1 MVTVPAAS
9 TPTRRPS
16 PKLTVYTGLAAT
28 ALLAG
33 LALGRPELVVLGAP
47 MALLVI
53 AGLAMAREPRVE
65 LDVAI
70 DRERAVEGDEAV
82 LTLTLRSATPVA
94 RLELVP
100 LVPDRL
106 GLHGQQR
113 ACSIRLAAGEPAHIE
128 LRLRCERW
136 GAHVLGGVHLR
147 AHDPLR
153 LFAWEWRVAGHQN
166 LIVYPEPARLRAL
179 VRPFE
184 TQVFSG
190 NQVSRQRG
198 DGIEFA
204 DVRPF
209 MPGDRARS
217 INWRA
222 TARRGV
228 PWVNERHPERNTDV
242 VLFLDSFVDLRVAG
256 GVTEVQRG
264 SPGEPRGVWRGP
276 PSASE
281 PSTLDRAVSAA
292 ASLASAYLSR
302 RDRVGLVS
310 FGGVVRWLQP
320 GTGQAMLYR
329 LLDTLMET
337 QIFATVGWRGIR
349 HLPSR
354 TLPPKALIVALTPL
368 LDERAVAALFDL
380 LSRGYDLAIVDV
392 SPLLEAQDPG
402 GGAAAPPAPAG
413 RAPETEA
420 RRPSGVG
427 AERPSASG
435 TGRPEVRAPTALAA
449 NQPSERRRVPLRVA
463 DWGGRR
469 RARKVE
475 QAAALAER
483 LWALKREALR
493 HRYQELG
500 AAVVEWRSPTEL
512 EQVLYEV
519 EACRRRTAPT
529 PG

>member
-1 MVTVPAAS
+1 MTSPGMPS
-9 TPTRRPS
+9 PIRRPS
-16 PKLTVYTGLAAT
+16 GKLTVYTALAAIS
-28 ALLAG
+28 LLAG
-33 LALGRPELVVLGAP
+33 LALGRPELVAIGAP

-53 AGLAMAREPRVE
+53 GGLAMAREPAVDVE
-65 LDVAI
+65 VALDRDRAI
-70 DRERAVEGDEAV
+70 EGDEAV
-82 LTLTLRSATPVA
+82 LTFTVASATPVA

-100 LVPDRL
+100 VIPDRL
-106 GLHGQQR
+106 GLRGRPR
-113 ACSIRLAAGEPAHIE
+113 ARSIRLAAGEPATVA

-136 GAHVLGGVHLR
+136 GAQALGTVHLR
-147 AHDPLR
+147 AHDHLR
-153 LFAWEWRVAGHQN
+153 MFSWEWRVAGQRT
-166 LIVYPEPARLRAL
+166 LIVYPEPSSLRAL
-179 VRPFE
+179 VRPYE
-184 TQVFSG
+184 TQVYSG

-242 VLFLDSFVDLRVAG
+242 VLFLDSFADLRVAG
-256 GVTEVQRG
+256 
-264 SPGEPRGVWRGP
+264 S
-276 PSASE
+276 
-281 PSTLDRAVSAA
+281 STLDREVSAA
-292 ASLASAYLSR
+292 ASLASAYLGM

-320 GTGQAMLYR
+320 GMGQAMLYR

-349 HLPSR
+349 HLPVR
-354 TLPPKALIVALTPL
+354 TLPPKALIIALTPL
-368 LDERAVAALFDL
+368 LDERAVTALFDL
-380 LSRGYDLAIVDV
+380 LARGYDLAIVDV
-392 SPLLEAQDPG
+392 SPLSGNG
-402 GGAAAPPAPAG
+402 GGSAG
-413 RAPETEA
+413 RGTSG
-420 RRPSGVG
+420 RRPARPAERAGS
-427 AERPSASG
+427 AERPA
-435 TGRPEVRAPTALAA
+435 APTGPGGPGGMPGPGAPRGSLVW
-449 NQPSERRRVPLRVA
+449 PGDLRRLVA
-463 DWGGRR
+463 REWRGRSRAR
-469 RARKVE
+469 RAAE
-475 QAAALAER
+475 ASALAER

-519 EACRRRTAPT
+519 EACRRRIAPI

>member
-1 MVTVPAAS
+1 
-9 TPTRRPS
+9 
-16 PKLTVYTGLAAT
+16 
-28 ALLAG
+28 
-33 LALGRPELVVLGAP
+33 
-47 MALLVI
+47 VI
-53 AGLAMAREPRVE
+53 AGLATAREPRVDLE
-65 LDVAI
+65 ASV

-82 LTLTLRSATPVA
+82 LTLTLRSAAPVA

-106 GLHGQQR
+106 SLPGQPR
-113 ACSIRLAAGEPAHIE
+113 ARSIRLAGGEPERVE
-128 LRLRCERW
+128 LRLRCDHW
-136 GAHVLGGVHLR
+136 GAHPLGAVHLR

-153 LFAWEWRVAGHQN
+153 LFAWEWQVKQSCT

-184 TQVFSG
+184 TQAFTG

-209 MPGDRARS
+209 LPGDRARS

-256 GVTEVQRG
+256 
-264 SPGEPRGVWRGP
+264 
-276 PSASE
+276 

-292 ASLASAYLSR
+292 ASLASAYLAR

-349 HLPSR
+349 HLPAR

-368 LDERAVAALFDL
+368 LDERGVTALFDL
-380 LSRGYDLAIVDV
+380 LARGYDLAIVDV
-392 SPLLEAQDPG
+392 SPLIGATGRGAQPAAEQARLWELLGDG
-402 GGAAAPPAPAG
+402 GWWG
-413 RAPETEA
+413 RERA
-420 RRPSGVG
+420 RR
-427 AERPSASG
+427 
-435 TGRPEVRAPTALAA
+435 TA
-449 NQPSERRRVPLRVA
+449 
-463 DWGGRR
+463 
-469 RARKVE
+469 

-500 AAVVEWRSPTEL
+500 AAVVEWRAGTEL
-512 EQVLYEV
+512 EQVIYEV
-519 EACRRRTAPT
+519 ELCRRRVAPT

>member
-1 MVTVPAAS
+1 VTSPAPDPPPPARPPAADAPG
-9 TPTRRPS
+9 PTRRPS
-16 PKLTVYTGLAAT
+16 PKLGVYTGLAAT
-28 ALLAG
+28 LLLAG
-33 LALGRPELVVLGAP
+33 LALGRPELVAIGAP

-53 AGLAMAREPRVE
+53 AGLATAREPRVDLE
-65 LDVAI
+65 VAL
-70 DRERAVEGDEAV
+70 DRERAVEGDEAL
-82 LTLTLRSATPVA
+82 LTLTFRSAAPLA

-106 GLHGQQR
+106 SLPGQPR
-113 ACSIRLAAGEPAHIE
+113 ARSIRLAGGEPERVE
-128 LRLRCERW
+128 LRLRCDRW
-136 GAHVLGGVHLR
+136 GAHPLGAVHLR

-153 LFAWEWRVAGHQN
+153 LFAWEWQVKPSHT

-184 TQVFSG
+184 TQAFSG

-209 MPGDRARS
+209 LPGDRARS

-256 GVTEVQRG
+256 
-264 SPGEPRGVWRGP
+264 
-276 PSASE
+276 
-281 PSTLDRAVSAA
+281 PSTLDRAVSAT
-292 ASLASAYLSR
+292 ASLASAYLAR

-349 HLPSR
+349 HLPAR

-368 LDERAVAALFDL
+368 LDERGVTALFDL
-380 LSRGYDLAIVDV
+380 LARGYDLAIVDV
-392 SPLLEAQDPG
+392 SPLVGATG
-402 GGAAAPPAPAG
+402 GGAPATERAWPWELLGDGGWRG
-413 RAPETEA
+413 RERA
-420 RRPSGVG
+420 RR
-427 AERPSASG
+427 
-435 TGRPEVRAPTALAA
+435 TA
-449 NQPSERRRVPLRVA
+449 
-463 DWGGRR
+463 
-469 RARKVE
+469 

-500 AAVVEWRSPTEL
+500 AAVVEWRAGTEL
-512 EQVLYEV
+512 EQVIYEV
-519 EACRRRTAPT
+519 ELCRRRVAPT

>member
-1 MVTVPAAS
+1 VSLEAAPAS
-9 TPTRRPS
+9 TRRPS

-33 LALGRPELVVLGAP
+33 LALGRPELVALGAP

-53 AGLAMAREPRVE
+53 AGLAMAREPAVD
-65 LDVAI
+65 LDVSV
-70 DRERAVEGDEAV
+70 DRERAVEGDEVV
-82 LTLTLRSATPVA
+82 LTLTLRSASPVA
-94 RLELVP
+94 RLEVVP

-106 GLHGQQR
+106 SLPGQPR
-113 ACSIRLAAGEPAHIE
+113 ARSIRLAAGSPARLE

-153 LFAWEWRVAGHQN
+153 LFAWEWPVAGHQN
-166 LIVYPEPARLRAL
+166 LIVYPEPARLRTL

-222 TARRGV
+222 SARRGV

-242 VLFLDSFVDLRVAG
+242 VLFLDSFMDLRAP
-256 GVTEVQRG
+256 G
-264 SPGEPRGVWRGP
+264 SGLADGPGR
-276 PSASE
+276 
-281 PSTLDRAVSAA
+281 STLDRAVSAA
-292 ASLASAYLSR
+292 ASLANAYLAR

-368 LDERAVAALFDL
+368 LDERGVTALFDL
-380 LSRGYDLAIVDV
+380 LARGYDLAIVDV
-392 SPLLEAQDPG
+392 SPLLETAGP
-402 GGAAAPPAPAG
+402 GAALQGTPGAALQ
-413 RAPETEA
+413 PEPGA
-420 RRPSGVG
+420 RRPSVAAGG
-427 AERPSASG
+427 ASRAG
-435 TGRPEVRAPTALAA
+435 GWAGRGRA
-449 NQPSERRRVPLRVA
+449 
-463 DWGGRR
+463 R
-469 RARKVE
+469 RAA

-500 AAVVEWRSPTEL
+500 AAVVEWRAPAEL

-519 EACRRRTAPT
+519 EACRRRIVPAP
-529 PG
+529 G

>member
-1 MVTVPAAS
+1 MTPPAADPPPP
-9 TPTRRPS
+9 TRLTPPAADAPAPTRRPS
-16 PKLTVYTGLAAT
+16 PKLGVYTGLAAT
-28 ALLAG
+28 LLLAG
-33 LALGRPELVVLGAP
+33 LALGRPELVGIGAP

-53 AGLAMAREPRVE
+53 AGLAMAREPRVDLE
-65 LDVAI
+65 VAV
-70 DRERAVEGDEAV
+70 DRERAVEGDEAL
-82 LTLTLRSATPVA
+82 LTLTLRSAAPVA
-94 RLELVP
+94 RLELLP
-100 LVPDRL
+100 LVTDRL
-106 GLHGQQR
+106 SLPGQPR
-113 ACSIRLAAGEPAHIE
+113 ARSIRLAGQPERVE
-128 LRLRCERW
+128 LRLRCDRW
-136 GAHVLGGVHLR
+136 GAHPIGAVHLR

-153 LFAWEWRVAGHQN
+153 LFAWEWQVKPSHT

-179 VRPFE
+179 VRPAE
-184 TQVFSG
+184 TQAFTG

-209 MPGDRARS
+209 LPGDRARS

-256 GVTEVQRG
+256 
-264 SPGEPRGVWRGP
+264 
-276 PSASE
+276 

-292 ASLASAYLSR
+292 ASLASAYLAR

-349 HLPSR
+349 HLPAR

-368 LDERAVAALFDL
+368 LDERGVTALFDL
-380 LSRGYDLAIVDV
+380 LARGYDLAIVDV
-392 SPLLEAQDPG
+392 SPLIGATG
-402 GGAAAPPAPAG
+402 GGA
-413 RAPETEA
+413 
-420 RRPSGVG
+420 
-427 AERPSASG
+427 
-435 TGRPEVRAPTALAA
+435 LAA
-449 NQPSERRRVPLRVA
+449 AEQARPWELLGGGWRGRERTRRTA
-463 DWGGRR
+463 
-469 RARKVE
+469 

-500 AAVVEWRSPTEL
+500 AAVVEWRAGTEL
-512 EQVLYEV
+512 EQVIYEV
-519 EACRRRTAPT
+519 ELCRRRVAPT

>member
-1 MVTVPAAS
+1 MTAPAAPA
-9 TPTRRPS
+9 PTRRPS
-16 PKLTVYTGLAAT
+16 PKLRVYTGLAAT

-33 LALGRPELVVLGAP
+33 LALGRPELVALGAP

-53 AGLAMAREPRVE
+53 AGLTMAREPVVE
-65 LDVAI
+65 LDVAV
-70 DRERAVEGDEAV
+70 DPERAVEGDEVV
-82 LTLTLRSATPVA
+82 LTLTLRSASPVA
-94 RLELVP
+94 RLEVVP

-106 GLHGQQR
+106 SLPGQPR
-113 ACSIRLAAGEPAHIE
+113 ARSIRLAAGSPARLE

-153 LFAWEWRVAGHQN
+153 LFAWEWLVAGHQN
-166 LIVYPEPARLRAL
+166 LIVYPEPARLRTL

-209 MPGDRARS
+209 LPGDRARS

-222 TARRGV
+222 SARRGV

-256 GVTEVQRG
+256 
-264 SPGEPRGVWRGP
+264 
-276 PSASE
+276 
-281 PSTLDRAVSAA
+281 PSTLDRAVGAA
-292 ASLASAYLSR
+292 ASLASAYLTR

-368 LDERAVAALFDL
+368 LDE
-380 LSRGYDLAIVDV
+380 
-392 SPLLEAQDPG
+392 
-402 GGAAAPPAPAG
+402 
-413 RAPETEA
+413 
-420 RRPSGVG
+420 
-427 AERPSASG
+427 
-435 TGRPEVRAPTALAA
+435 
-449 NQPSERRRVPLRVA
+449 
-463 DWGGRR
+463 
-469 RARKVE
+469 
-475 QAAALAER
+475 
-483 LWALKREALR
+483 
-493 HRYQELG
+493 
-500 AAVVEWRSPTEL
+500 
-512 EQVLYEV
+512 
-519 EACRRRTAPT
+519 
-529 PG
+529 

>member
-1 MVTVPAAS
+1 
-9 TPTRRPS
+9 
-16 PKLTVYTGLAAT
+16 
-28 ALLAG
+28 
-33 LALGRPELVVLGAP
+33 
-47 MALLVI
+47 
-53 AGLAMAREPRVE
+53 MAREPRVDLE
-65 LDVAI
+65 VAI
-70 DRERAVEGDEAV
+70 DPQRAVEGDEVV
-82 LTLTLRSATPVA
+82 LALTVRSAAPVA

-100 LVPDRL
+100 VVPDRL
-106 GLHGQQR
+106 GLPGQPR
-113 ACSIRLAAGEPAHIE
+113 ARSVRLAAGEPDRIE

-136 GAHVLGGVHLR
+136 GAYTLGGVHLR

-153 LFAWEWRVAGHQN
+153 LFAWEWLVPGNQR

-179 VRPFE
+179 VRPLE
-184 TQVFSG
+184 TQVFTG

-209 MPGDRARS
+209 LPGDRARS

-228 PWVNERHPERNTDV
+228 PWVNQRHPERNTDV
-242 VLFLDSFVDLRVAG
+242 VLFLDTFVDLSVA
-256 GVTEVQRG
+256 TEVRAGPRRLPPG
-264 SPGEPRGVWRGP
+264 SG
-276 PSASE
+276 

-368 LDERAVAALFDL
+368 LDDRGVAALFDL
-380 LSRGYDLAIVDV
+380 LARGYDLAIVDV
-392 SPLLEAQDPG
+392 SPLTGAGWP
-402 GGAAAPPAPAG
+402 GAATGAEPGANAAVAGEPSGRWRDAFRAG
-413 RAPETEA
+413 RLGGRERA
-420 RRPSGVG
+420 RR
-427 AERPSASG
+427 SA
-435 TGRPEVRAPTALAA
+435 L
-449 NQPSERRRVPLRVA
+449 
-463 DWGGRR
+463 
-469 RARKVE
+469 
-475 QAAALAER
+475 AAALAER

-500 AAVVEWRSPTEL
+500 AAVVEWRAPAEL

-519 EACRRRTAPT
+519 EACRRRSARAP
-529 PG
+529 G

>member
-1 MVTVPAAS
+1 MSSATEPPEPPERP
-9 TPTRRPS
+9 TPVRRPS
-16 PKLTVYTGLAAT
+16 GKLTVYTALAAT
-28 ALLAG
+28 SLLAG
-33 LALGRPELVVLGAP
+33 LALGRPELVAIGAP

-53 AGLAMAREPRVE
+53 GGLAMAREPSVDVE
-65 LDVAI
+65 VALDRDRAI
-70 DRERAVEGDEAV
+70 EGDEAV
-82 LTLTLRSATPVA
+82 LTFTVVSATAVP

-100 LVPDRL
+100 VIPDRL
-106 GLHGQQR
+106 SLRGQPR
-113 ACSIRLAAGEPAHIE
+113 ARSIRLAAGVPAIVE
-128 LRLRCERW
+128 LRLCCDRW
-136 GAHVLGGVHLR
+136 GAQALGTIHLR
-147 AHDPLR
+147 AHDHLR
-153 LFAWEWRVAGHQN
+153 MFSWEWRVAGHRT
-166 LIVYPEPARLRAL
+166 LIVYPEPSRLRVL
-179 VRPFE
+179 VRPYE

-242 VLFLDSFVDLRVAG
+242 VLFLDSFADLRAG
-256 GVTEVQRG
+256 G
-264 SPGEPRGVWRGP
+264 S
-276 PSASE
+276 
-281 PSTLDRAVSAA
+281 STLDREVSAA
-292 ASLASAYLSR
+292 ASLASAYLGM

-320 GTGQAMLYR
+320 GMGQAMLYR

-349 HLPSR
+349 HLPLR

-368 LDERAVAALFDL
+368 VDERAVTALFDL
-380 LSRGYDLAIVDV
+380 LARGYDLAIVDV
-392 SPLLEAQDPG
+392 SPLSE
-402 GGAAAPPAPAG
+402 
-413 RAPETEA
+413 E
-420 RRPSGVG
+420 GVG
-427 AERPSASG
+427 SAADRARPAAEAVG
-435 TGRPEVRAPTALAA
+435 LAA
-449 NQPSERRRVPLRVA
+449 DRARPGAVA
-463 DWGGRR
+463 RSVAREWRGRGRSR
-469 RARKVE
+469 RAA

-500 AAVVEWRSPTEL
+500 AAVVEWRPPKEL

-519 EACRRRTAPT
+519 EACRRRIAPI

>member
-1 MVTVPAAS
+1 MSAAAQPAPADPL
-9 TPTRRPS
+9 PTRRPS
-16 PKLTVYTGLAAT
+16 PKLTLYTGLAAT

-33 LALGRPELVVLGAP
+33 LALGRPELVALGAP

-53 AGLAMAREPRVE
+53 AGLAMAREPAVDLQAT
-65 LDVAI
+65 LDR
-70 DRERAVEGDEAV
+70 DRAVEGDEAV
-82 LTLTLRSATPVA
+82 MTLTLRSAAPVA
-94 RLELVP
+94 RLEVVP

-106 GLHGQQR
+106 SLAGQPR
-113 ACSIRLAAGEPAHIE
+113 GRSIRLSAGEPATVE

-153 LFAWEWRVAGHQN
+153 MFAWEWLVPGHQR
-166 LIVYPEPARLRAL
+166 LIVYPQPARLRAL

-184 TQVFSG
+184 TQVFTG

-222 TARRGV
+222 SARRGV

-242 VLFLDSFVDLRVAG
+242 VLFLDSFVDLRIAG
-256 GVTEVQRG
+256 GG
-264 SPGEPRGVWRGP
+264 PSGP
-276 PSASE
+276 PAQ
-281 PSTLDRAVSAA
+281 STLDRAVSAA

-320 GTGQAMLYR
+320 GTGQAALYR

-368 LDERAVAALFDL
+368 LDERGMTALFDL
-380 LSRGYDLAIVDV
+380 LARGYDLAIVDV
-392 SPLLEAQDPG
+392 SPLL
-402 GGAAAPPAPAG
+402 AAAPAPPPG
-413 RAPETEA
+413 RAGQRGWTRADGQQA
-420 RRPSGVG
+420 R
-427 AERPSASG
+427 
-435 TGRPEVRAPTALAA
+435 PT
-449 NQPSERRRVPLRVA
+449 
-463 DWGGRR
+463 R
-469 RARKVE
+469 RAWGTRGKARWAA
-475 QAAALAER
+475 QSAALAER

-500 AAVVEWRSPTEL
+500 AVVVEWRVPTEL

-519 EACRRRTAPT
+519 EACRRRVAP
-529 PG
+529 G